1 MQPVRDASFDA
12 NLQAVI
18 LRSAAVFRDADR
30 TVAEVRPERV
40 RVHGR
45 IRLDRARR
53 QLIDVALALV
63 VHAFAA
69 DVRDFDRRRPRQLA
83 LEGQVPVPRA
93 RHVEHLILRR
103 DDRRELAACGATGC
117 VDRPVDDGLLHL
129 EGDIAPERRVA
140 VDHRT
145 VVEEPCA
152 GAKRRLRRDR
162 IGEPQARLEH
172 VLVRPRE
179 AARLSVA
186 QPIEVAAAARRSR
199 QHDAVVR
206 VPAREHEA
214 RCRIDAARVVRV
226 VERRVEH

>member
-1 MQPVRDASFDA
+1 A

-93 RHVEHLILRR
+93 RPP
-103 DDRRELAACGATGC
+103 GC
-117 VDRPVDDGLLHL
+117 PW
-129 EGDIAPERRVA
+129 
-140 VDHRT
+140 
-145 VVEEPCA
+145 
-152 GAKRRLRRDR
+152 
-162 IGEPQARLEH
+162 
-172 VLVRPRE
+172 
-179 AARLSVA
+179 
-186 QPIEVAAAARRSR
+186 RSR
-199 QHDAVVR
+199 SKAPPLPGDPGSTMPLYGSPPGSTK
-206 VPAREHEA
+206 PAAGSTRRALFESMNA
-214 RCRIDAARVVRV
+214 GSNIDRLPFRLNHCGHS
-226 VERRVEH
+226 E